1 MNNDTKK
8 EPVAGDDIGDDI
20 GDDEGEDVK
29 TVRSGEK
36 K

>member
-8 EPVAGDDIGDDI
+8 EPVAGDDI